1 MDFAKGEQESNP
13 EEYALKCRMLMIYN
27 ERLNER
33 ARRKQFILERG
44 LLNVKKMQ
52 AADRKRTK
60 EEREIH
66 ARFAVFA
73 RFQSQVRAPRPALL
87 YGSWFLVSPA
97 SVPPTA
103 NEFHAQEL
111 LCVNDSSRET
121 WVQKELLSTFKG
133 RAASERRVALK
144 PCVSLMGEIPT
155 HLIADTVSC
164 TQLPTTCLR
173 ATCHMPQRK

>member
-1 MDFAKGEQESNP
+1 VAVETKVGGNSSDITGYHAKRNEFDPDYDAEAELPLAEMDFAKGEQESNP

-73 RFQSQVRAPRPALL
+73 RFHSQVRVHLQLGLL
-87 YGSWFLVSPA
+87 LPSLLPHLS
-97 SVPPTA
+97 
-103 NEFHAQEL
+103 HL
-111 LCVNDSSRET
+111 LCPCLNNE
-121 WVQKELLSTFKG
+121 G
-133 RAASERRVALK
+133 R
-144 PCVSLMGEIPT
+144 PCW
-155 HLIADTVSC
+155 
-164 TQLPTTCLR
+164 R
-173 ATCHMPQRK
+173 